1 MMTAREKHFPGRRRT
16 MVRLATTRLANI
28 FGNGAIY
35 RHDKKI
41 EKGKTA
47 PGAPEP
53 EEIVRRTLRKSL
65 QWYTVVANSRQ
76 NAETI
81 IFVLTF
87 GLVGFTLFRSLLF
100 DLAFQNETLYKV
112 PSSRKSETKKNPL
125 LGFGASLTSDL
136 TLVSP
141 ANGRPDLASELP
153 LVPRVQCKSFN
164 DEETQ
169 VGVVELR
176 RQVN

>member
-1 MMTAREKHFPGRRRT
+1 MTAREKHFPGRRRT

-53 EEIVRRTLRKSL
+53 EEIVRRTLRKSI

-87 GLVGFTLFRSLLF
+87 GLVGFTLFRSLFF

-112 PSSRKSETKKNPL
+112 PSSRKSETKKEKDHSY
-125 LGFGASLTSDL
+125 GSY
-136 TLVSP
+136 
-141 ANGRPDLASELP
+141 
-153 LVPRVQCKSFN
+153 
-164 DEETQ
+164 
-169 VGVVELR
+169 LR
-176 RQVN
+176 TEKIRSRTVDSTTTVFRSHEILNAGEYTMS